1 MSRRAQPIE
10 LEKIRTLLGA
20 RLHLRPP
27 RADDARAVYHYAS
40 DPEVTRYLAWPRHT
54 SVADSERF
62 LQRAIGGWL
71 GGASLVWMIEDEVG
85 VAGSIG
91 AELSGTNAGIGY
103 VLSRHCWG
111 RGYATEALELVSAAL
126 LCHTPV
132 RRVWAQCIGENIASQ
147 RVLEKC
153 GFHYQHTQ
161 PDYFSCP
168 NLGGARRDVLLYATT
183 SLSRNMKNAAPT
195 RHNPAHR

>member
-1 MSRRAQPIE
+1 MPRRAQPIE
-10 LEKIRTLLGA
+10 LERIRTLQGA

-27 RADDARAVYHYAS
+27 RLDDATAVFAYAR
-40 DPEVTRYLAWPRHT
+40 DPEVTRYLAWPRHI
-54 SVADSERF
+54 SPADSERF
-62 LQRAIGGWL
+62 LQRAIEGWQ
-71 GGASLVWMIEDEVG
+71 GGASLVWMIEDEEG

-103 VLSRHCWG
+103 VLSRRRWG

-132 RRVWAQCIGENIASQ
+132 RRLWAQCVGGNIASQ

-153 GFHYQHTQ
+153 GFHYQRTQ
-161 PDYFSCP
+161 PAYFSCP
-168 NLGGARRDVLLYATT
+168 NLGGERRDVALYLKSQVT
-183 SLSRNMKNAAPT
+183 SDRSDK
-195 RHNPAHR
+195 

>member
-1 MSRRAQPIE
+1 VSRRAQPIE
-10 LEKIRTLLGA
+10 LEKIRTLQGA

-40 DPEVTRYLAWPRHT
+40 DPAVTRYLAWPRHT
-54 SVADSERF
+54 SEADSERF
-62 LQRAIGGWL
+62 LQRAISGWQD
-71 GGASLVWMIEDEVG
+71 GASLVWMIEDEEG

-91 AELSGTNAGIGY
+91 AKLSGANAGIGY
-103 VLSRHCWG
+103 VLSRHCWR

-132 RRVWAQCIGENIASQ
+132 RRVWAQCVGENIASQ

-153 GFHYQHTQ
+153 GFHYQRTQ
-161 PDYFSCP
+161 PGYFSCP
-168 NLGGARRDVLLYATT
+168 NLGGERRDVLLYATT

>member
-1 MSRRAQPIE
+1 M
-10 LEKIRTLLGA
+10 
-20 RLHLRPP
+20 HLRPP
-27 RADDARAVYHYAS
+27 RPDDATAVFAYAS

-54 SVADSERF
+54 SVGDSERF
-62 LQRAIGGWL
+62 LQRAIGGWQD
-71 GGASLVWMIEDEVG
+71 GASLVWLIEDEEG

-103 VLSRHCWG
+103 VLSRRRWG
-111 RGYATEALELVSAAL
+111 RGYATEALGLVSAAL

-132 RRVWAQCIGENIASQ
+132 RRVWAQCVGENSASQ
-147 RVLEKC
+147 RVLDKC
-153 GFHYQHTQ
+153 GFHYQRTQ

-195 RHNPAHR
+195 RHSPAHR